1 MYQKIFSKKFHKNER
16 GQKVKRGKIVINKIY
31 HFTAFL
37 VMALSRSASVAV
49 FSEDNNGVFTIDDYT
64 QSIKDAHEDDV
75 VDSFCQSVVFL
86 AELEGPFN
94 DNFDQLPNLPE
105 IFQFPCTKFMTDCIE
120 KDLIHQI
127 HLEPIKEKLERE
139 KNNYTAFIYFL
150 FAIFARKAYVP

>member
-16 GQKVKRGKIVINKIY
+16 GQKLKRGKIVINKIY

-37 VMALSRSASVAV
+37 VMALSRSTSVAV

-64 QSIKDAHEDDV
+64 QSIKDAHKDDV

-94 DNFDQLPNLPE
+94 EMYKLSCHHSRM
-105 IFQFPCTKFMTDCIE
+105 I
-120 KDLIHQI
+120 
-127 HLEPIKEKLERE
+127 IKLRRCSNMERL
-139 KNNYTAFIYFL
+139 KC
-150 FAIFARKAYVP
+150 IFAMMLTPFSTLIFLVF